1 MAAGQL
7 GVSVGVTSTGS
18 EVTYDYALAARPDAA
33 AVPGRVKLGKGLR
46 SRDWRFT
53 LRNEPGRGFK
63 LYDLQLMQDETS
75 RRV

>member
-1 MAAGQL
+1 MPPL
-7 GVSVGVTSTGS
+7 F
-18 EVTYDYALAARPDAA
+18 R
-33 AVPGRVKLGKGLR
+33 RVKLGKG
-46 SRDWRFT
+46 SARDWRFT